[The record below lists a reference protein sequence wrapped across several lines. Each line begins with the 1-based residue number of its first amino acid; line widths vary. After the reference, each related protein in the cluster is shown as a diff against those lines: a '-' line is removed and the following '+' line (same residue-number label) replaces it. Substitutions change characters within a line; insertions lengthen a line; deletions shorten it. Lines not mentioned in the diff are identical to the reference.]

1 MYRDTYVSFISLYMY
16 TCNLMINDEYYEY
29 FSWSVA
35 FTYMSS
41 VPPNSKF

>member
-16 TCNLMINDEYYEY
+16 TCNLMINDEYYGY

-35 FTYMSS
+35 FTYMS
-41 VPPNSKF
+41 PAHPIQNF